1 MMDTEASRG
10 IADSL
15 PLTSLALNHALLR
28 WGLFDSAMAKVG
40 FYFKSFVYAN
50 GTIDMGHCKIVILS
64 RVIVL
69 SIISLT
75 LESITIAGKDKWADL
90 GDGQYV
96 SAEMVFRPEF
106 AAPVLSEV
114 SRLPTE
120 LHIPRRSDR
129 SRTDAGAVRRH
140 RALHAQRELDG

>member
-50 GTIDMGHCKIVILS
+50 GTIDMGHW
-64 RVIVL
+64 
-69 SIISLT
+69 
-75 LESITIAGKDKWADL
+75 KDKWADL

-129 SRTDAGAVRRH
+129 PRTDAGAVRRH
-140 RALHAQRELDG
+140 RAVHAQRELDG

>member
-1 MMDTEASRG
+1 MRQIVSTFLICRAVRLASPESITAETDGTGGTYWLSSPPSRAMMDTEASRG

-64 RVIVL
+64 L
-69 SIISLT
+69 
-75 LESITIAGKDKWADL
+75 
-90 GDGQYV
+90 
-96 SAEMVFRPEF
+96 F
-106 AAPVLSEV
+106 ACCP
-114 SRLPTE
+114 SR
-120 LHIPRRSDR
+120 
-129 SRTDAGAVRRH
+129 
-140 RALHAQRELDG
+140 